1 MKTTIYL
8 LAGMLM
14 AGAIG
19 CTPEKPSDMTQ
30 RQQQM
35 LDDPYGYEPDK
46 KKYDISGGD
55 LGNFD
60 KDAFRKD
67 MDSVFNP

>member
-8 LAGMLM
+8 LAASLLSGT
-14 AGAIG
+14 IG
-19 CTPEKPSDMTQ
+19 CTSEKPSDMQQ

-46 KKYDISGGD
+46 KKYDISGGG
-55 LGNFD
+55 LGEFD
-60 KDAFRKD
+60 NDAFRKD